1 MPVYYE
7 QVSPARNEPI
17 VDVDSIEARVK
28 DNEQMQ
34 RDVAALSPN
43 DIEAYIVVTIL
54 KHPTEEDK
62 VTADV
67 TSSGDGPLRTAMI
80 TALMQHIRDFNT
92 VERANAQKGKA

>member
-1 MPVYYE
+1 MPTFYE

-17 VDVDSIEARVK
+17 VNVDSFAARIA
-28 DNEQMQ
+28 DNKQMQ
-34 RDVAALSPN
+34 QNIAALSPA
-43 DIEAYIVVTIL
+43 DIEAYIVVTLI
-54 KHPTEEDK
+54 KHPTEADQ

-80 TALMQHIRDFNT
+80 TALMQHISDFNA